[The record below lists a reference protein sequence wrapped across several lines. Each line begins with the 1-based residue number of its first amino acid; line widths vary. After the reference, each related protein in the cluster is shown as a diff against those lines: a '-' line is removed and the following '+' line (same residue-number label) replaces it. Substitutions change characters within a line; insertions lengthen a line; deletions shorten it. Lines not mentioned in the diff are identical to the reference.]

1 MRREDVTLLML
12 MYFNLS
18 RLEADQQGEQKAGF
32 SLDQEKDKDMS
43 INRTEVCQVKWI
55 GVFVNPSRVIQ
66 RSQFIFNCIL

>member
-1 MRREDVTLLML
+1 MRREDVTPLML

-43 INRTEVCQVKWI
+43 INRTEVCQVK
-55 GVFVNPSRVIQ
+55 
-66 RSQFIFNCIL
+66 